1 MTVRKPLLFVLALAL
16 LCLSADAAFAQAA
29 GPEPVDLRHQLV
41 GPRSG

>member
-1 MTVRKPLLFVLALAL
+1 MTLRKPLLFVLALAL

-29 GPEPVDLRHQLV
+29 APSPSILRHQLV